1 MGEGPEPDQSWTPS
15 DWPDDPVE
23 VLARIYAMRQVAD
36 LGGFPHAPDWDRLE
50 AEATA
55 RMSGR
60 SVDPGIDLRPAPAL
74 ADPMMAFVQVSA
86 ARVAADEAGIAHA
99 PEWDRTEQAART
111 QLAHPSGSTPAPP
124 AT

>member
-1 MGEGPEPDQSWTPS
+1 MGEGPEPDQSWTPP

-60 SVDPGIDLRPAPAL
+60 SVEPEIDLRPAPAL

-86 ARVAADEAGIAHA
+86 ARVAADEAGIGHA
-99 PEWDRTEQAART
+99 PEWDRTEQTARE
-111 QLAHPSGSTPAPP
+111 QLSHPNGSTPGPSAH
-124 AT
+124 